1 MLKSINI
8 DLFLSGQAMAHGRK
22 STLTCVALYKLIEKH
37 SQQHGYCF
45 ARNSTLAAEL
55 DKKTSTIKQ
64 YLWLMKESGWVTVD
78 YHMEGNSLVRD
89 AIHPVLKIDFEN
101 ATATTAT
108 GQVLT
113 EKRSVVKAQTS
124 KPRGKEA
131 EIEAEDLSDVIA
143 EEATMPV
150 HTAEETEDK
159 AETCDKADHNK
170 KPSGFIKEYRENHKR
185 EERDKSFIK
194 ASEDQQWAYIET
206 LRKKGDFAAAARF
219 EEMMSESSVE
229 PQEQQDVEPLPA
241 ATTADELLPEE
252 KPVVTNR
259 EKTRELTTAEQCA
272 LQTKNIEADNYDRRG
287 NVVDDDLYHKLKLEV
302 IAESDARK
310 AEEEAKKQPEQS
322 AVQQIEAN
330 TGNTNSTVVT
340 TTSSNIATTSPY
352 GELATPMT
360 GTRKNY
366 DPAEKAFY
374 EAAKSLGV
382 TITNHNQA
390 RKWVKEVVRTRGL
403 ESAVNYFDFM
413 RIAFPRWQYEFKP
426 TVKTAYDLV
435 TKAAQ
440 IEQLIQRQRE
450 EKARKIDYDNID
462 FYGDAK

>member
-45 ARNSTLAAEL
+45 AKNSTLAAEL
-55 DKKTSTIKQ
+55 DKKTSTVKQ
-64 YLWLMKESGWVTVD
+64 YLWLMKESGWINVD

-89 AIHPVLKIDFEN
+89 AIRPMLEIDFEN
-101 ATATTAT
+101 ATATTAN

-113 EKRSVVKAQTS
+113 EKRSIVKAQTS
-124 KPRGKEA
+124 KPRNKEA
-131 EIEAEDLSDVIA
+131 EIETEDLSDVIA
-143 EEATMPV
+143 EESTMPT
-150 HTAEETEDK
+150 HTEVDTEDK
-159 AETCDKADHNK
+159 ADDEE
-170 KPSGFIKEYRENHKR
+170 KPSPVEEYRQNHDR
-185 EERDKSFIK
+185 EERDKNFMR
-194 ASEDQQWAYIET
+194 ANEDQQWAYIET
-206 LRKKGDFAAAARF
+206 LRKKGDTVNANRY
-219 EEMMSESSVE
+219 EEMITGGMTTE
-229 PQEQQDVEPLPA
+229 PDN
-241 ATTADELLPEE
+241 TPEE
-252 KPVVTNR
+252 TEEPKEVAVSKPR
-259 EKTRELTTAEQCA
+259 EATRELTVAEQCA
-272 LQTKNIEADNYDRRG
+272 LQTKNIEADNYDRR
-287 NVVDDDLYHKLKLEV
+287 NNIIDEDLYHKLKLDV

-310 AEEEAKKQPEQS
+310 AEEEAKKQPERP
-322 AVQQIEAN
+322 AVQQIEAS
-330 TGNTNSTVVT
+330 TGNTNSAVATTVN
-340 TTSSNIATTSPY
+340 SNIATTSPY

-366 DPAEKAFY
+366 NPAEKAFY